1 MTRLIERG
9 IRTAY
14 KSEDRIEEGSDEKII
29 NLIKSFKHESTLEHG
44 SITVKVIT
52 DRGVTHELVRHRIAS
67 FTQESTRYC
76 VAGTT
81 KLTSA
86 NPHVHLTLAEFF
98 AKRQSS
104 KNGAWKRLKFKQLNE
119 ITGELCYSTVNE
131 VFFMGVKPTITI
143 ETKLGYK
150 ITLTKDHKVYTDRG
164 YLKAGDLC
172 LSDLVQVNGTDLL
185 YRNKDWLFHQYNTLN
200 KTSVD
205 IETEFG
211 FNKSTIKKWVDKHD
225 LPKKPASYWNKGR
238 EPWNK
243 GMSEHDDT
251 RILAQA
257 TALRELHWQGGNPT
271 VLPVKQERIK
281 KVSKSTYQH
290 LVKSNCEICGTTES
304 LLVHHIDENRENNSL
319 DNLITLC
326 TKCHQQ
332 VHSKNLQVTHLDP
345 IISITDAGDQDV
357 YDISM
362 NSEDKNFIGNGIVL
376 HNCNYSKGKF
386 GGSITVIEPFFFT
399 SDIEKYRLWSTACE
413 ASEALYLQ
421 LLEAGA
427 KAQEARSVLPNS
439 LKTEI
444 VVTANVREWRKI
456 MELRTSKEAHPQ
468 IRQIMCPLLAVFRE
482 KWRILFDDVGSTEHT
497 HPAIHV
503 ISNPT
508 NEEFPNEA

>member
-14 KSEDRIEEGSDEKII
+14 KSEDRIEEGSDAKII
-29 NLIKSFKHESTLEHG
+29 NLIKTFKHESTLEHG
-44 SITVKVIT
+44 VITVKFIT

-76 VAGTT
+76 VAGST

-86 NPHVHLTLAEFF
+86 NPHVKLTLAEFF
-98 AKRQSS
+98 SKRQAS

-119 ITGELCYSTVNE
+119 LTGELCYSTVNE
-131 VFFMGVKPTITI
+131 VFFMGVKPTITV
-143 ETKLGYK
+143 ETRLGYTV
-150 ITLTKDHKVYTDRG
+150 TLTKDHKVYTDRG
-164 YLKAGDLC
+164 YVEAGSLCLGDL
-172 LSDLVQVNGTDLL
+172 VHVNGTDLL
-185 YRNKDWLFHQYNTLN
+185 YRNKEWLFHQYNTLN

-205 IETEFG
+205 IEAEFG
-211 FNKSTIKKWVDKHD
+211 FNSSTIKKWVSKHN
-225 LPKKPASYWNKGR
+225 LPKKPASYWNRGR
-238 EPWNK
+238 GPWNK
-243 GMSEHDDT
+243 GISEHDDP
-251 RILAQA
+251 RVLAQA
-257 TALRELHWQGGNPT
+257 SALREHHWQGGNPA
-271 VLPVKQERIK
+271 VLPAKQDRLK

-304 LLVHHIDENRENNSL
+304 LVVHHIDENRGNNSL

-326 TKCHQQ
+326 NKCHQQ
-332 VHSKNLQVTHLDP
+332 VHAKNLQVTHLDP
-345 IISITDAGDQDV
+345 IISITDAGDQEV

-386 GGSITVIEPFFFT
+386 GSEITVIDPFFFESMSHQYT
-399 SDIEKYRLWSTACE
+399 LWATACE
-413 ASEALYLQ
+413 AAEALYLR
-421 LLEAGA
+421 LIEAGA

-456 MELRTSKEAHPQ
+456 MELRTAVEAHPQ
-468 IRQIMCPLLAVFRE
+468 IRQIMCPLLEELRIR
-482 KWRILFDDVGSTEHT
+482 WPILFDDVGRTDHPS
-497 HPAIHV
+497 PAIH
-503 ISNPT
+503 IRET
-508 NEEFPNEA
+508 LIET